1 MIGHCCDSESG
12 RLESFTYR
20 GCEASIVDG
29 HTVRIRPQDRSR
41 RGRIYELRTRGPITL
56 NDVQECIDTWM
67 GD

>member
-1 MIGHCCDSESG
+1 MIDCCCDPDD

-20 GCEASIVDG
+20 GYETTIVDG

-56 NDVQECIDTWM
+56 NDVQECIDSGM